1 MSIRLRIVTLL
12 GLLVALATV
21 TVGLATYRATSDRVV
36 AELDDS
42 LTAATRPFFEART
55 GVPRS
60 LPVRTPLIMYEAQIL
75 DAIGRVF
82 ATTFAPPM
90 EPTTLAVGVAN
101 QPGIVVWETVG
112 VGGEEFR
119 VRTVGV
125 NGGAIQV
132 ARPFGETARVLEG
145 VRNQILLI
153 VIATTA
159 MASLL
164 GWWISG
170 PITASL
176 RRLTATMETVS
187 ESGELR
193 VQVPSG
199 GGREVD
205 RLSGAFTAMLA
216 ALSRSQQE
224 QRRLVEDAGHEL
236 RTPLTSLRTN
246 LNLLRRH
253 RDLPES
259 ERQEI
264 LEDLVSETEQLVA
277 LVDEI
282 VIAATGDNTTEEPEI
297 FALADHVAPLV
308 DRAARRSGRNVELRI
323 PEPLRPVVVNAQ
335 PEAVARAVSNLIDNA
350 LKFDRSAGGIEVWVD
365 GGHLEV
371 RDRGPGIPPEAVGLV
386 FERFYRA
393 PEARSQDGSGLGLS
407 IVREVVRRNGG
418 EVHALNRAGGGAAI
432 GFRLPEVVM
441 PVRSYPTLGPSI
453 AESYLGHEDSSRGP
467 IIGATS
473 NLRDNGGIR

>member
-1 MSIRLRIVTLL
+1 MSIRLRIVALL
-12 GLLVALATV
+12 GLLVALAAV
-21 TVGLATYRATSDRVV
+21 TVGLATYRTTSDRVV

-42 LTAATRPFFEART
+42 LTTATRPFFDARP
-55 GVPRS
+55 GSMQP

-75 DAIGRVF
+75 DANGRVF

-90 EPTTLAVGVAN
+90 LPTVTAIEAAN
-101 QPGIVVWETVG
+101 QPGVVVWETVE
-112 VGGEEFR
+112 VLGEEFR

-132 ARPFGETARVLEG
+132 ARPYGETARVLES

-153 VIATTA
+153 VVATTA
-159 MASLL
+159 VASLF

-176 RRLTATMETVS
+176 RRLTDTMQTVS
-187 ESGELR
+187 TSGELG
-193 VQVPSG
+193 VEVPLG
-199 GGREVD
+199 GGREVN
-205 RLSGAFTAMLA
+205 RLSEAFTSMLA
-216 ALSRSQQE
+216 ALSRSREE

-246 LNLLRRH
+246 LNLLQRH
-253 RDLPES
+253 RDLPEI

-264 LEDLVSETEQLVA
+264 FSDLISETEELVA

-297 FALADHVAPLV
+297 FALDDQVASLV
-308 DRAARRSGRNVELRI
+308 ERAARRSNRTVEVMK
-323 PEPLRPVVVNAQ
+323 PELLRPVVVRAQ
-335 PEAVARAVSNLIDNA
+335 PDAVSRAVSNLIDNA
-350 LKFDRSAGGIEVWVD
+350 LKFDRSGGAIEVWID

-371 RDRGPGIPPEAVGLV
+371 RDRGPGIPPDSKDLI

-393 PEARSQDGSGLGLS
+393 PEARAADGSGLGLS
-407 IVREVVRRNGG
+407 IVREVVERNGG
-418 EVHALNRAGGGAAI
+418 EIHVAPRPGGGLAI
-432 GFRLPEVVM
+432 GFTLPELLAPPEGTEQVL
-441 PVRSYPTLGPSI
+441 P
-453 AESYLGHEDSSRGP
+453 DS
-467 IIGATS
+467 
-473 NLRDNGGIR
+473 